1 MSKQAKL
8 LAHLYN
14 GAEVTPRQISG
25 SFGLS
30 NPHDAIYQLRN
41 QGHCIYANK
50 ATLAD
55 GTVTTKYRIGKP
67 TRRMVAIANAVA
79 GSQLFTRS

>member
-8 LAHLYN
+8 LSYLYT
-14 GAEVTPRQISG
+14 GAEVTARQIQG
-25 SFGLS
+25 SFGLK
-30 NPHDAIYQLRN
+30 NARATIHTLRE

-55 GTVTTKYRIGKP
+55 GTETTKYRVGKP
-67 TRRMVAIANAVA
+67 SRRMVAIANAVA